1 MFPCIALLPN
11 SLQTDPYGSYVIA
24 YSKKTP
30 QSVEKSVENIVS
42 KLPEGLARI
51 IQNMNPKLGASQLTL
66 TPNRTIRIF
75 DQTTPDDPQWIDM
88 PYHRHLWYKDIVEF
102 LDYYWLTIKES
113 QFISKE
119 GFDRTPEDRVD
130 SNVKSIV
137 LTRNASEY
145 VIRIQ

>member
-30 QSVEKSVENIVS
+30 KSVEKSVENIVS

-75 DQTTPDDPQWIDM
+75 DQTSEDPQWIDM
-88 PYHRHLWYKDIVEF
+88 PYHRHLWYRDIIEF
-102 LDYYWLTIKES
+102 LDYYWITIKES

-119 GFDRTPEDRVD
+119 GFLRWAEDRVD
-130 SNVKSIV
+130 SNVKSIL
-137 LTRNASEY
+137 LTRNEFGF